1 MFQHPHARNPALQ
14 EDWSSRFM
22 RFSIAVIPLVLF
34 AALAGVFLLN
44 IDKDASVV
52 PSVLIDK
59 PAPEFSL
66 PPLPGRD
73 KGLSRADLTK
83 GEVSVLN
90 VFASWCV
97 PCRAEHPLIKRLSRE
112 ADVPVYG
119 LNYKEKNPEDGVKW
133 LAELGDPYA
142 AVGMDLSGRTGIDF
156 GVYGVP
162 ETFIIDGTGQIRYK
176 HVGPVTVEVLEKVLL
191 PKIAELKG

>member
-1 MFQHPHARNPALQ
+1 
-14 EDWSSRFM
+14 M
-22 RFSIAVIPLVLF
+22 RFWIAVIPLVLF
-34 AALAGVFLLN
+34 AALAGVFLMN
-44 IDKDASVV
+44 IGKDTSVV
-52 PSVLIDK
+52 PSALLDK
-59 PAPEFSL
+59 PAPDFQL

-73 KGLSRADLTK
+73 RGLSRADISK

-90 VFASWCV
+90 VFASWCI
-97 PCRAEHPLIKRLSRE
+97 PCRAEHPLLTRLSRE

-119 LNYKEKNPEDGVKW
+119 LNYKEKDPLDGVNW
-133 LAELGDPYA
+133 LDDLGDPYT

-162 ETFIIDGTGQIRYK
+162 ETFIIDGSGQIRYK
-176 HVGPVTVEVLEKVLL
+176 HVGPVTNEILEEVLL

>member
-1 MFQHPHARNPALQ
+1 
-14 EDWSSRFM
+14 M

-73 KGLSRADLTK
+73 HGLSRADLTK
-83 GEVSVLN
+83 GNVSVLN
-90 VFASWCV
+90 VFASWCI

-112 ADVPVYG
+112 ASVPVYG
-119 LNYKEKNPEDGVKW
+119 LNYKEKDPQDGVKW
-133 LAELGDPYA
+133 LDELGDPYA
-142 AVGMDLSGRTGIDF
+142 AVGMDISGRTGIDF

-162 ETFIIDGTGQIRYK
+162 ETFIIDGNGQIRYK
-176 HVGPVTVEVLEKVLL
+176 HVGPVTVEVLEKVLM
-191 PKIAELKG
+191 PKIEELKG

>member
-1 MFQHPHARNPALQ
+1 
-14 EDWSSRFM
+14 M

-66 PPLPGRD
+66 PPLPGRMQ
-73 KGLSRADLTK
+73 GLSRADLTK
-83 GEVSVLN
+83 GDVSVLN
-90 VFASWCV
+90 VFASWCI

-112 ADVPVYG
+112 AKVPIYG

-133 LAELGDPYA
+133 LDELGDPYTT
-142 AVGMDLSGRTGIDF
+142 VGMDISGRTGIDF

-162 ETFIIDGTGQIRYK
+162 ETFIIDGSGRIRYK

-191 PKIAELKG
+191 PKIKEIKG

>member
-1 MFQHPHARNPALQ
+1 
-14 EDWSSRFM
+14 M

-90 VFASWCV
+90 VFASWCI
-97 PCRAEHPLIKRLSRE
+97 PCRGEHPLIKRLSRE
-112 ADVPVYG
+112 ANVPVYG
-119 LNYKEKNPEDGVKW
+119 LNYKEKAPEDGVKW
-133 LAELGDPYA
+133 LDELGDPYA

-162 ETFIIDGTGQIRYK
+162 ETFIIDGNGQIRYT

-191 PKIAELKG
+191 PKIAEIKG

>member
-1 MFQHPHARNPALQ
+1 
-14 EDWSSRFM
+14 M

-34 AALAGVFLLN
+34 AALAGVFLMN
-44 IDKDASVV
+44 IDKDSSVV

-66 PPLPGRD
+66 PPLPGREA
-73 KGLSRADLTK
+73 GLSRADVTK

-90 VFASWCV
+90 VFASWCI

-119 LNYKEKNPEDGVKW
+119 LNYKEKDPQDGVKW
-133 LAELGDPYA
+133 LAELG
-142 AVGMDLSGRTGIDF
+142 
-156 GVYGVP
+156 
-162 ETFIIDGTGQIRYK
+162 
-176 HVGPVTVEVLEKVLL
+176 
-191 PKIAELKG
+191 EL

>member
-1 MFQHPHARNPALQ
+1 
-14 EDWSSRFM
+14 M

-34 AALAGVFLLN
+34 AALAGVFLVN
-44 IDKDASVV
+44 IDKDSSVV

-66 PPLPGRD
+66 PPLPGYD
-73 KGLSRADLTK
+73 KGLSREDLMTGK
-83 GEVSVLN
+83 VSVLN
-90 VFASWCV
+90 VFASWCI
-97 PCRAEHPLIKRLSRE
+97 PCRAEHPLIKRLARE
-112 ADVPVYG
+112 ADVPVFG
-119 LNYKEKNPEDGVKW
+119 LNYKEKDPQNGVKW
-133 LAELGDPYA
+133 LAELGNPYV

-176 HVGPVTVEVLEKVLL
+176 HVGPVSKEILEQVLL

>member
-1 MFQHPHARNPALQ
+1 
-14 EDWSSRFM
+14 M

-66 PPLPGRD
+66 PPLPGRE

-90 VFASWCV
+90 VFASWCI

-112 ADVPVYG
+112 ANVPVYG
-119 LNYKEKNPEDGVKW
+119 LNYKEKAPEDGVKW
-133 LAELGDPYA
+133 LDELGDPYA

-162 ETFIIDGTGQIRYK
+162 ETFIIDGNGQIRYK

-191 PKIAELKG
+191 PKIAEIKG

>member
-1 MFQHPHARNPALQ
+1 
-14 EDWSSRFM
+14 M
-22 RFSIAVIPLVLF
+22 RFWIAVIPLVLF
-34 AALAGVFLLN
+34 AALAGVFLMN
-44 IDKDASVV
+44 IGKDSSVV
-52 PSVLIDK
+52 PSALLDK
-59 PAPEFSL
+59 PAPDFQL

-73 KGLSRADLTK
+73 RGLSRADISK

-90 VFASWCV
+90 VFASWCI
-97 PCRAEHPLIKRLSRE
+97 PCRAEHPLIKRLARE

-119 LNYKEKNPEDGVKW
+119 LNYKEKDPQDGVNW
-133 LAELGDPYA
+133 LAELGDPYT

-162 ETFIIDGTGQIRYK
+162 ETFIIDGSGQIRYK
-176 HVGPVTVEVLEKVLL
+176 HVGPVTNEVLEEVLL

>member
-1 MFQHPHARNPALQ
+1 
-14 EDWSSRFM
+14 M
-22 RFSIAVIPLVLF
+22 RFWIAVIPLVLF
-34 AALAGVFLLN
+34 AALAGVFLMN
-44 IDKDASVV
+44 IGKDSSVV
-52 PSVLIDK
+52 PSALLDK
-59 PAPEFSL
+59 PAPDFQL

-73 KGLSRADLTK
+73 QGLSRADISK

-90 VFASWCV
+90 VFASWCI
-97 PCRAEHPLIKRLSRE
+97 PCRAEHPLIKRLARE

-119 LNYKEKNPEDGVKW
+119 LNYKEKDPQDGVNW
-133 LAELGDPYA
+133 LAELGDPYT

-162 ETFIIDGTGQIRYK
+162 ETFIIDGSGQIRYK
-176 HVGPVTVEVLEKVLL
+176 HVGPVTNEVLEEVLL

>member
-1 MFQHPHARNPALQ
+1 
-14 EDWSSRFM
+14 M

-90 VFASWCV
+90 VFASWCI
-97 PCRAEHPLIKRLSRE
+97 PCRGEHPLIKRLSRE
-112 ADVPVYG
+112 ANVPVYG
-119 LNYKEKNPEDGVKW
+119 LNYKEKAPEDGVKW
-133 LAELGDPYA
+133 LDELGDPYA

-162 ETFIIDGTGQIRYK
+162 ETFIIDGNGQIRYK

-191 PKIAELKG
+191 PKIAEIKG

>member
-1 MFQHPHARNPALQ
+1 
-14 EDWSSRFM
+14 M

-52 PSVLIDK
+52 PSVLIDN

-66 PPLPGRD
+66 PPLPGRE
-73 KGLSRADLTK
+73 KGLSRADLTQ

-90 VFASWCV
+90 VFASWCI

-112 ADVPVYG
+112 ANVPVYG
-119 LNYKEKNPEDGVKW
+119 LNYKEKAPEDGVKW
-133 LAELGDPYA
+133 LDELGDPYA

-162 ETFIIDGTGQIRYK
+162 ETFIIDGNGQIRYK

-191 PKIAELKG
+191 PKIAEIKG

>member
-1 MFQHPHARNPALQ
+1 
-14 EDWSSRFM
+14 M

-73 KGLSRADLTK
+73 TGLSRADLSK
-83 GEVSVLN
+83 GDVSVLN
-90 VFASWCV
+90 VFASWCI

-112 ADVPVYG
+112 ANVPVYG
-119 LNYKEKNPEDGVKW
+119 LNYKEKSPEDGVKW

-176 HVGPVTVEVLEKVLL
+176 HVGPVSIEILEKVLL

>member
-1 MFQHPHARNPALQ
+1 
-14 EDWSSRFM
+14 M
-22 RFSIAVIPLVLF
+22 RFWIAVIPLVLF
-34 AALAGVFLLN
+34 AALAGVFLMN
-44 IDKDASVV
+44 IGKDTSVV
-52 PSVLIDK
+52 PSALLDK
-59 PAPEFSL
+59 PAPDFQL

-73 KGLSRADLTK
+73 RGLSRADISK

-90 VFASWCV
+90 VFASWCI

-119 LNYKEKNPEDGVKW
+119 LNYKEKDPQDGVNW
-133 LAELGDPYA
+133 LDELGDPYT

-162 ETFIIDGTGQIRYK
+162 ETLIIDGSGQIRYK
-176 HVGPVTVEVLEKVLL
+176 HVGPVTNEILEEVLL

>member
-1 MFQHPHARNPALQ
+1 
-14 EDWSSRFM
+14 M

-44 IDKDASVV
+44 IDKDSSVV

-90 VFASWCV
+90 VFASWCI
-97 PCRAEHPLIKRLSRE
+97 PCRAEHPLIKRLSHE
-112 ADVPVYG
+112 ANVPVYG
-119 LNYKEKNPEDGVKW
+119 LNYKEKDPRDGVKW

-142 AVGMDLSGRTGIDF
+142 SVGMDLSGRTGIDF

-162 ETFIIDGTGQIRYK
+162 ETFIIDGNGQIRYK

-191 PKIAELKG
+191 PKIEEIKG

>member
-1 MFQHPHARNPALQ
+1 
-14 EDWSSRFM
+14 M

-66 PPLPGRD
+66 PPLPGRE
-73 KGLSRADLTK
+73 KGLSRADLTQ

-90 VFASWCV
+90 VFASWCI

-112 ADVPVYG
+112 TNVPVYG
-119 LNYKEKNPEDGVKW
+119 LNYKEKAPEDGVKW
-133 LAELGDPYA
+133 LDELGDPYA

-162 ETFIIDGTGQIRYK
+162 ETFIIDGNGQIRYK

-191 PKIAELKG
+191 PKIAEIKG

>member
-1 MFQHPHARNPALQ
+1 
-14 EDWSSRFM
+14 M

-66 PPLPGRD
+66 PPLPGREQ
-73 KGLSRADLTK
+73 GLSRADLTQ

-90 VFASWCV
+90 VFASWCI

-112 ADVPVYG
+112 ANVPVYG
-119 LNYKEKNPEDGVKW
+119 LNYKEKAPEDGVKW
-133 LAELGDPYA
+133 LDELGDPYA

-162 ETFIIDGTGQIRYK
+162 ETFIIDGNGQIRYK

-191 PKIAELKG
+191 PKIAEIKG

>member
-1 MFQHPHARNPALQ
+1 
-14 EDWSSRFM
+14 M
-22 RFSIAVIPLVLF
+22 RFSLAVIPLVLF

-44 IDKDASVV
+44 IDKDSSVV

-59 PAPEFSL
+59 PTPEFSL
-66 PPLPGRD
+66 PPLPGREN
-73 KGLSRADLTK
+73 GLSRADLIK

-90 VFASWCV
+90 VFASWCI
-97 PCRAEHPLIKRLSRE
+97 PCRAEHPMIKRLSKE
-112 ADVPVYG
+112 AGVAVFG
-119 LNYKEKNPEDGVKW
+119 LNYKEKDPQDGVKW
-133 LAELGDPYA
+133 LAELGDPYK

-162 ETFIIDGTGQIRYK
+162 ETFIIDGNGQIRYK
-176 HVGPVTVEVLEKVLL
+176 HVGPVTADVLKTVLL

>member
-1 MFQHPHARNPALQ
+1 
-14 EDWSSRFM
+14 M

-66 PPLPGRD
+66 PPLPGRE
-73 KGLSRADLTK
+73 KGLSRADLTQ
-83 GEVSVLN
+83 GDVSVLN
-90 VFASWCV
+90 VFASWCI

-112 ADVPVYG
+112 ANVPVYG
-119 LNYKEKNPEDGVKW
+119 LNYKEKAPEDGVKW
-133 LAELGDPYA
+133 LDELGDPYA

-162 ETFIIDGTGQIRYK
+162 ETFIIDGNGQIRYK

-191 PKIAELKG
+191 PKIAEIKG

>member
-1 MFQHPHARNPALQ
+1 
-14 EDWSSRFM
+14 M

-34 AALAGVFLLN
+34 AGLAGVFLMN
-44 IDKDASVV
+44 IDKDSSVV

-66 PPLPGRD
+66 PPLPGRS
-73 KGLSRADLTK
+73 KGLSRADLTS

-90 VFASWCV
+90 VFASWCI

-112 ADVPVYG
+112 GDVAVYG
-119 LNYKEKNPEDGVKW
+119 LNYKEKDPQDGVKW
-133 LAELGDPYA
+133 LDELGDPYA

-162 ETFIIDGTGQIRYK
+162 ETFIIDGTGQIKYK
-176 HVGPVTVEVLEKVLL
+176 HVGPVTTDVLEQVLL

>member
-1 MFQHPHARNPALQ
+1 
-14 EDWSSRFM
+14 M

-66 PPLPGRD
+66 PPMPGRD

-112 ADVPVYG
+112 AEVPVYG
-119 LNYKEKNPEDGVKW
+119 LNYKEKDPEDGVKW

-176 HVGPVTVEVLEKVLL
+176 HVGPITVEVLEKVLL
-191 PKIAELKG
+191 PEIAELKG

>member
-1 MFQHPHARNPALQ
+1 
-14 EDWSSRFM
+14 M
-22 RFSIAVIPLVLF
+22 RFSLAVIPLVLF

-59 PAPEFSL
+59 PAPDFSL
-66 PPLPGRD
+66 PPLPGREN
-73 KGLSRADLTK
+73 GLSRADLIK

-90 VFASWCV
+90 VFASWCI
-97 PCRAEHPLIKRLSRE
+97 PCRAEHPLIKRLSQE
-112 ADVPVYG
+112 AGVSVFG
-119 LNYKEKNPEDGVKW
+119 LNYKEKDPQDGAKW
-133 LAELGDPYA
+133 LDELGDPYQ

-176 HVGPVTVEVLEKVLL
+176 HVGPVTPDVLEKVLL
-191 PKIAELKG
+191 PKITELKG

>member
-1 MFQHPHARNPALQ
+1 
-14 EDWSSRFM
+14 M

-34 AALAGVFLLN
+34 AALAGVFLMN

-66 PPLPGRD
+66 PPLPGRET
-73 KGLSRADLTK
+73 GLSRADLTQ
-83 GEVSVLN
+83 GDISVLN
-90 VFASWCV
+90 VFASWCI

-119 LNYKEKNPEDGVKW
+119 LNYKEKNPEDGGKW
-133 LAELGDPYA
+133 LDELGDPYT

-176 HVGPVTVEVLEKVLL
+176 HVGPVTVDVLEDVLM

>member
-1 MFQHPHARNPALQ
+1 
-14 EDWSSRFM
+14 M

-66 PPLPGRD
+66 PPLPGRE
-73 KGLSRADLTK
+73 KGLSRADLTQ

-90 VFASWCV
+90 VFASWCI

-112 ADVPVYG
+112 ANVPVYG
-119 LNYKEKNPEDGVKW
+119 LNYKEKAPEDGVKW
-133 LAELGDPYA
+133 LDELGDPYA
-142 AVGMDLSGRTGIDF
+142 AVGMALSGRTGIDF

-162 ETFIIDGTGQIRYK
+162 ETFIIDGNGQIRYK

-191 PKIAELKG
+191 PKIAEIKG

>member
-1 MFQHPHARNPALQ
+1 
-14 EDWSSRFM
+14 M
-22 RFSIAVIPLVLF
+22 RFWIAVIPLVLF
-34 AALAGVFLLN
+34 AALAGVFLTN
-44 IDKDASVV
+44 IGKDTSVV
-52 PSVLIDK
+52 PSALLGK
-59 PAPEFSL
+59 PAPDFQL

-73 KGLSRADLTK
+73 RGLSRADISK

-90 VFASWCV
+90 VFASWCI
-97 PCRAEHPLIKRLSRE
+97 PCRAEHPLIKRLARE

-119 LNYKEKNPEDGVKW
+119 LNYKEKDPQDGVRW
-133 LAELGDPYA
+133 LEELGDPYT

-162 ETFIIDGTGQIRYK
+162 ETFIIDGAGQIRYK
-176 HVGPVTVEVLEKVLL
+176 HVGPISTQVLEEVLL

>member
-1 MFQHPHARNPALQ
+1 
-14 EDWSSRFM
+14 M

-34 AALAGVFLLN
+34 AGLAGVFLMN
-44 IDKDASVV
+44 IDKDSSVV

-59 PAPEFSL
+59 PAPDFSL
-66 PPLPGRD
+66 PPLPGRS
-73 KGLSRADLTK
+73 KGLSRTDLAS

-90 VFASWCV
+90 VFASWCI

-112 ADVPVYG
+112 ADVAVYG
-119 LNYKEKNPEDGVKW
+119 LNYKEKDPQDGVKW
-133 LAELGDPYA
+133 LDELGDPYA

-162 ETFIIDGTGQIRYK
+162 ETFIIDGTGQIKYK
-176 HVGPVTVEVLEKVLL
+176 HVGPVTTDVLEQVLL

>member
-1 MFQHPHARNPALQ
+1 
-14 EDWSSRFM
+14 M
-22 RFSIAVIPLVLF
+22 RFSLAVIPLVLF
-34 AALAGVFLLN
+34 AALAGVFLIN
-44 IDKDASVV
+44 IDKDSSVV

-59 PAPEFSL
+59 PAPDFSL
-66 PPLPGRD
+66 PPLPGAD

-90 VFASWCV
+90 VFASWCI

-112 ADVPVYG
+112 AGVPVYG
-119 LNYKEKNPEDGVKW
+119 LNYKEKDPMDGVKW
-133 LAELGDPYA
+133 LEELGNPYQ

-162 ETFIIDGTGQIRYK
+162 ETFIIDGQGQIKYK
-176 HVGPVTVEVLEKVLL
+176 HIGPISTEVLEKVLL

>member
-1 MFQHPHARNPALQ
+1 
-14 EDWSSRFM
+14 M

-90 VFASWCV
+90 VFASWCI

-112 ADVPVYG
+112 ANVPVYG
-119 LNYKEKNPEDGVKW
+119 LNYKEKAPEDGVKW
-133 LAELGDPYA
+133 LDELGDPYA

-162 ETFIIDGTGQIRYK
+162 ETFIIDGNGQIRYK

-191 PKIAELKG
+191 PKIAEIKG

>member
-1 MFQHPHARNPALQ
+1 
-14 EDWSSRFM
+14 M

-73 KGLSRADLTK
+73 KGLSRADLTQ

-90 VFASWCV
+90 VFASWCI

-112 ADVPVYG
+112 ANVPVYG
-119 LNYKEKNPEDGVKW
+119 LNYKEKAPEDGVKW
-133 LAELGDPYA
+133 LDELGDPYA

-162 ETFIIDGTGQIRYK
+162 ETFIIDGNGQIRYK

-191 PKIAELKG
+191 PKIAEIKG